1 MKNSL
6 ERVQE
11 EIWEGWRNSQLDKL
25 IEVIYSKEQ
34 KEEKMKKN
42 EQSPWDL

>member
-42 EQSPWDL
+42 EQSP